1 VGCDNRLEG
10 PFPGSGFRLP
20 VPFLLEIDFLLFGS
34 EDVPP
39 LLLDFGI
46 LEKNKYRVK
55 LGFNKLNYNKPLV
68 ITNIFLNIFCP
79 RSMFTTLFNLVTK
92 NSGYRKQTNLAG
104 PKLVC
109 YNQV

>member
-1 VGCDNRLEG
+1 MLTRFFRKSLTFCDGPKKIDSIVGCDNRLEG

-55 LGFNKLNYNKPLV
+55 LG
-68 ITNIFLNIFCP
+68 
-79 RSMFTTLFNLVTK
+79 
-92 NSGYRKQTNLAG
+92 
-104 PKLVC
+104 
-109 YNQV
+109 